1 MFVTNFCY
9 HLLPRISPCF
19 MPAMSE
25 FRCQILGLRLRRLC
39 NIAIDKK
46 GRARA
51 RAGPG
56 KQAVS
61 AGCLREWMEQS
72 AIKRAKNMNMP
83 YLFDFLTRS
92 SLEDGGQADRTQ
104 AGEGDRRTE
113 RPSRF
118 GMSRMRHGQRR
129 RNGKR
134 WHACNDRREGGG
146 KASFCALDLQLQPNG
161 L

>member
-1 MFVTNFCY
+1 MEGT
-9 HLLPRISPCF
+9 
-19 MPAMSE
+19 
-25 FRCQILGLRLRRLC
+25 
-39 NIAIDKK
+39 
-46 GRARA
+46 RA

-83 YLFDFLTRS
+83 YLFDFLARS
-92 SLEDGGQADRTQ
+92 LARGRRTGRQ
-104 AGEGDRRTE
+104 DTGRGDRRTE

-146 KASFCALDLQLQPNG
+146 GKASFCALDLQLQPNG

>member
-1 MFVTNFCY
+1 
-9 HLLPRISPCF
+9 
-19 MPAMSE
+19 MSE

-46 GRARA
+46 REGTRA

-92 SLEDGGQADRTQ
+92 LEDGGQADGTQ
-104 AGEGDRRTE
+104 AGETDVPRG
-113 RPSRF
+113 
-118 GMSRMRHGQRR
+118 HL
-129 RNGKR
+129 
-134 WHACNDRREGGG
+134 
-146 KASFCALDLQLQPNG
+146 ALECPV
-161 L
+161 

>member
-1 MFVTNFCY
+1 MVDFYFEILFSVQEFHNTTTNVFVTNFCY

-83 YLFDFLTRS
+83 YLFDFLARP
-92 SLEDGGQADRTQ
+92 LEDGGQADRTQ
-104 AGEGDRRTE
+104 AGETDVPRG
-113 RPSRF
+113 
-118 GMSRMRHGQRR
+118 HL
-129 RNGKR
+129 
-134 WHACNDRREGGG
+134 
-146 KASFCALDLQLQPNG
+146 ALECPV
-161 L
+161 